1 VVLMAVLALI
11 AVMVIH
17 AAGYRVPWF
26 GAPVHA
32 APATI
37 ASQART
43 NASPSSSSHSPKAA
57 ASPKPSATPSRTP

>member
-1 VVLMAVLALI
+1 VLMAALALI
-11 AVMVIH
+11 AITVIH

-43 NASPSSSSHSPKAA
+43 TESPSPSHSPRATV
-57 ASPKPSATPSRTP
+57 SPKPSGSPSRTP